1 MFYKVP
7 PLFPPH
13 MKDGMTALMYAA
25 MEGYLETVTK
35 LIDSGACIDTTDK
48 VSMCS
53 T

>member
-1 MFYKVP
+1 MLYGVP
-7 PLFPPH
+7 PLFSPH
-13 MKDGMTALMYAA
+13 MKDGLTALMFAVI
-25 MEGYLETVTK
+25 EGHLEAVTK